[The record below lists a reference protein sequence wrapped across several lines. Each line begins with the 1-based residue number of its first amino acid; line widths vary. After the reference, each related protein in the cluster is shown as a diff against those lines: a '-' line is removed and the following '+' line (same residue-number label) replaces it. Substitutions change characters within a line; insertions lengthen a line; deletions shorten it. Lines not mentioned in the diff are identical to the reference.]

1 MPAED
6 AMPPEDDMPGNAMPA
21 KGAVPAP
28 DAAMAGAELA
38 LDLVPPAAARRG
50 ALVVGAGALIVAAA
64 VGGVLGLLAGR
75 TAGLIGAAVIGIPL
89 LLLALSDLRK
99 RVGLTGSTVRVR
111 RILSRSADI
120 RRAEK
125 VELVVTDVRNKRTVS
140 VFVAGPPSNRAVPVS
155 LASYSATGGV
165 ELGILELR
173 RLADAFVGAEHSSGL
188 VVSELL
194 VAQLRAEARGEG
206 LQGRPLYQ
214 LASAVSQ
221 GKLARRVHPQALVK
235 FVGDLD

>member
-6 AMPPEDDMPGNAMPA
+6 APA
-21 KGAVPAP
+21 
-28 DAAMAGAELA
+28 AAAQGLSV
-38 LDLVPPAAARRG
+38 DLVPQAAARRG
-50 ALVVGAGALIVAAA
+50 AVFVAVGAVIVAAA

-75 TAGLIGAAVIGIPL
+75 TAGLIGAAVVGIPL

-99 RVGLTGSTVRVR
+99 RVTLAGSTVTVR
-111 RILSRSADI
+111 RIFARSADVH
-120 RRAEK
+120 RAEK
-125 VELVVTDVRNKRTVS
+125 LELLVTDVRNKRTVS
-140 VFVAGPPSNRAVPVS
+140 VFVAGPPSNRAVPVA

-173 RLADAFVGAEHSSGL
+173 KLADAFAGAEHSSGL
-188 VVSELL
+188 VISELL

-214 LASAVSQ
+214 LAAAVSQ
-221 GKLARRVHPQALVK
+221 GKLARRVHPQALVR